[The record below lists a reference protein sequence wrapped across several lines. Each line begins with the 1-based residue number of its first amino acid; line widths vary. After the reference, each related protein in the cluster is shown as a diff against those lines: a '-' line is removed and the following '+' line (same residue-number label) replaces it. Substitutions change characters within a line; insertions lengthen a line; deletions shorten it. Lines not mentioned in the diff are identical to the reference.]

1 MGVAEGVPEGDAEGV
16 AEGDAEGDGE
26 RAADGEATESVAA
39 GDASL
44 DGVTILG
51 FLDSARRRFECN
63 CVSSVVRSFIGDN
76 CVASSCGNKF
86 NESDDVDDVGEK
98 EMEVAVVVVL
108 SATFI
113 NFFCLFDPGVLVFFL
128 VDFLRGGFSRLFNFD
143 SKRDTKSI
151 PLYCCVLFI
160 LAGVAVRSVQQL
172 FYGSVDEEINEK
184 NRTSN

>member
-1 MGVAEGVPEGDAEGV
+1 
-16 AEGDAEGDGE
+16 
-26 RAADGEATESVAA
+26 
-39 GDASL
+39 
-44 DGVTILG
+44 
-51 FLDSARRRFECN
+51 
-63 CVSSVVRSFIGDN
+63 
-76 CVASSCGNKF
+76 
-86 NESDDVDDVGEK
+86 
-98 EMEVAVVVVL
+98 MEVAVVVVL

-160 LAGVAVRSVQQL
+160 LACISSTTVVQQL
-172 FYGSVDEEINEK
+172 FLCGRVDEETMGNEK